1 LIVIVNEDSSNVL
14 SIDVDGDD
22 HRVSVWK
29 RCHVDIFGRECDGHV
44 RPHGFDDGTFNS
56 HVVDLSIIVSS
67 LSLIFKVGIGAS
79 GDGED
84 CVMGGEIVA
93 LLQRL
98 TSL

>member
-1 LIVIVNEDSSNVL
+1 
-14 SIDVDGDD
+14 
-22 HRVSVWK
+22 
-29 RCHVDIFGRECDGHV
+29 V
-44 RPHGFDDGTFNS
+44 RPLGFDDGTFNS

-79 GDGED
+79 SDGED
-84 CVMGGEIVA
+84 CVVGGEIVA